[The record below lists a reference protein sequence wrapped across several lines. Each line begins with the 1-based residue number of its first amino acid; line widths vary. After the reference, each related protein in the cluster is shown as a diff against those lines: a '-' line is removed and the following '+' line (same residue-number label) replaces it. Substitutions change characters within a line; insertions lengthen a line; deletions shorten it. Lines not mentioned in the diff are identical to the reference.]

1 MTSTTDTAEHPEV
14 AEISELTEGLLSP
27 SRTEEVREHLSG
39 CELCADV
46 YASLEEIRGMLGT
59 LPGPPQMPADIA
71 GRIDAA
77 LAAEALLDTEAPGY
91 AEYEADAEAAETEA
105 ARSEA
110 AESGTAESGAIE
122 SGTAKSGAAEKSDAA
137 RGPLSASP
145 VSRETTPTDSSA
157 TPADRPSGHPRAAT
171 GPGRSG
177 RTRTRRRRGAALG
190 AVFTA
195 AAIGLGVLLLQNGGG
210 TPTGAPDS
218 GATRQASSAHSFS
231 ENKLESQ
238 VQDLLTKSAPSD
250 SSTSK
255 PSLDIQQ
262 SGPKTPRTNSPM
274 REKTIVVPDCIQRGT
289 GREKT
294 PALAIERGDYEGTI
308 AYLVVLPHESDPAQ
322 VSAYVIDADCVK
334 QPSTTRGK
342 LLLTHSYARH

>member
-46 YASLEEIRGMLGT
+46 YASLEEIRGTLGT
-59 LPGPPQMPADIA
+59 LPGPPHMPADIA

-91 AEYEADAEAAETEA
+91 AEYEADAEAAESRA
-105 ARSEA
+105 AQSEA
-110 AESGTAESGAIE
+110 AESGV
-122 SGTAKSGAAEKSDAA
+122 AEKPDAA
-137 RGPLSASP
+137 REPLSASP
-145 VSRETTPTDSSA
+145 VSRETTPADSPA
-157 TPADRPSGHPRAAT
+157 TPAGRPSGHPRAAT
-171 GPGRSG
+171 GPGRGS

-218 GATRQASSAHSFS
+218 GAPRQASSALSFS

-238 VQDLLTKSAPSD
+238 VQDLLTKSSSAPSD
-250 SSTSK
+250 ASTSK

-274 REKTIVVPDCIQRGT
+274 RGKTVVVPDCIQRGT

-294 PALAIERGDYEGTI
+294 PALAIERGDYEGTT

-322 VSAYVIDADCVK
+322 VSAYVIDATCVK
-334 QPSTTRGK
+334 QPSSTRGK
-342 LLLTHSYARH
+342 LLLTHSYARR